1 MLALGAFLAFAS
13 SSSFVIAGFSEKE
26 AGPYPCAALSSDGRI
41 VVYRGLDR
49 IEVRQSSRRVRTGR
63 SARSRY
69 GACLCLSE
77 DARLL
82 AYDGPEGLVVE
93 ETLSG
98 KRLAEA
104 QLRGHGPVGTAPH
117 PAEALA
123 FSPNGRT
130 LAVAYGTLYHHWLA
144 MIDLPS
150 GAVRT
155 TALDDFDGGTFCLAW
170 SPDSRLLAGGNP
182 VAFVLRRDGSTVLR
196 PSLNGDPHG
205 APKEDG
211 VRTIVGYGPFFRKGQ
226 PFAGDGHG
234 VFPLASNTDRSSVA
248 LGTFRGPL
256 VAPDGSWAVRPTDDG
271 HVELFRPAE
280 RAFDVAAR
288 PQTRFS
294 TGGGRA
300 IVGGG
305 GSWLLLPHGAD
316 FYAIDLRR

>member
-1 MLALGAFLAFAS
+1 MLALGAFLTFAS
-13 SSSFVIAGFSEKE
+13 SSSFVVAGFPAKE
-26 AGPYPCAALSSDGRI
+26 AGPYPCAAVSSDGRI

-49 IEVRQSSRRVRTGR
+49 IEVRQGPKKVRTGK

-69 GACLCLSE
+69 GACLCLSD

-130 LAVAYGTLYHHWLA
+130 LAVAYGFLYHHWVA
-144 MIDLPS
+144 FIDLPS
-150 GAVRT
+150 GAARATV
-155 TALDDFDGGTFCLAW
+155 LDDFDGGTFCLAW
-170 SPDSRLLAGGNP
+170 SPDSKLLAGGNS
-182 VAFVLRRDGSTVLR
+182 VAFVLRRDGSAVLR
-196 PSLNGDPHG
+196 PPQPGDD
-205 APKEDG
+205 ATASKEDG
-211 VRTIVGYGPFFRKGQ
+211 VRSVVGYGPYFRKEQ
-226 PFAGDGHG
+226 PFAGDGNG
-234 VFPLASNTDRSSVA
+234 VFPLASNTERSSVSSA
-248 LGTFRGPL
+248 TFRGPL
-256 VAPDGSWAVRPTDDG
+256 VAPDGAWAARPTGDG
-271 HVELFRPAE
+271 HVEIFRPAE
-280 RAFDVAAR
+280 RAFDAVAR
-288 PQTRFS
+288 SQTRLP

-305 GSWLLLPHGAD
+305 GRWLLLPHRAD